1 MGECICTQM
10 HTHTHAHD
18 HTHRVKHI
26 GDNLAENTFYLWGE
40 TYGGGQGVFTS
51 YHQTYGLSK

>member
-1 MGECICTQM
+1 M